1 MPLSVIGAEFDQ
13 VWQEKEKQDKER
25 ADRGMTY
32 NMASYRFG
40 NTEDTSIGQIEGN
53 PMAAE
58 ATNLHTKPVNLG
70 RYYLLDEY
78 IKICDS
84 FTDLHTIVDA
94 QNKNMQD
101 LHLNELARVTADIRV
116 W

>member
-25 ADRGMTY
+25 AERGMTY
-32 NMASYRFG
+32 SMASYRHG
-40 NTEDTSIGQIEGN
+40 GSPEDEGN
-53 PMAAE
+53 PSAE
-58 ATNLHTKPVNLG
+58 VSNVHTKPINLG
-70 RYYLLDEY
+70 RYYILDEY
-78 IKICDS
+78 VRICDS

-94 QNKNMQD
+94 QNKNMRE
-101 LHLNELARVTADIRV
+101 LPLNELSQVTSDIRA